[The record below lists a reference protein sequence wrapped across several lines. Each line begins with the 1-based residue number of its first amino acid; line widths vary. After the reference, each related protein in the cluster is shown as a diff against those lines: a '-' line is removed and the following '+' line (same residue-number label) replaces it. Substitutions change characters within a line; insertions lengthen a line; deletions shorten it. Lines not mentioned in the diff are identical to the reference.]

1 MKKGLT
7 ELVFIVDRS
16 GSMGGLESDTIG
28 GINATLAKN
37 RQLDGEANVSIVLFD
52 TQFDTIV
59 DRKPLAEV
67 ANLTEK
73 DYQVRGCTALLDA
86 LGTTIEHIKQVQG
99 YMPDEYKAEKVI
111 FVITTD
117 GLENAS
123 SRYSYADVKR
133 AIDERTEEGWEFI
146 FLGANIDAVGEAGRL
161 GIRADRAAT
170 YVADS
175 YGSTVMYDAVADATC
190 CMRQAPAAAPIG
202 GGWKRAIERDT
213 AKRRR

>member
-1 MKKGLT
+1 VRLTTAELLKNYFFSTADIQLYRDNWEAVFEADSETRAYWDQEVTTGRLKRSLIDLFFDSLLQILVEDSEIEVKEADKKAY
-7 ELVFIVDRS
+7 D
-16 GSMGGLESDTIG
+16 D
-28 GINATLAKN
+28 
-37 RQLDGEANVSIVLFD
+37 
-52 TQFDTIV
+52 
-59 DRKPLAEV
+59 
-67 ANLTEK
+67 
-73 DYQVRGCTALLDA
+73 
-86 LGTTIEHIKQVQG
+86 
-99 YMPDEYKAEKVI
+99 YKAEKVI